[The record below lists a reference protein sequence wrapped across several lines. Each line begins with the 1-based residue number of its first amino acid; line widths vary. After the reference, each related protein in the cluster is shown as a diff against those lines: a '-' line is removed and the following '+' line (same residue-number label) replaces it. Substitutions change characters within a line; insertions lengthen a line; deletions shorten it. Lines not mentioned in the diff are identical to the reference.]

1 MEFVDTQKD
10 LVDTEVQSTIG
21 QRIEKSLEEFD
32 FVPEIK
38 KKIVVSKT
46 FLKYCYKIT
55 IKVNSF

>member
-10 LVDTEVQSTIG
+10 LVDTVVQSTIG

-38 KKIVVSKT
+38 KKIVVFKT

-55 IKVNSF
+55 I

>member
-38 KKIVVSKT
+38 KKIVVSKA

-55 IKVNSF
+55 I